1 MPWLPCVSASAR
13 ESPQL
18 WKNGTEGVGS
28 MKQHYPLF
36 INGEFVESSS
46 GEVIETFNPATGEVI
61 GTVAKANRE
70 DVDKAVAA
78 ARAAFEQGKW
88 PKMNAARRAKI
99 MIKIAGIMTERLPEL
114 IKAEVLN
121 SGKTVSAAKG
131 RSVKR

>member
-1 MPWLPCVSASAR
+1 
-13 ESPQL
+13 
-18 WKNGTEGVGS
+18 

-131 RSVKR
+131 QIGQAIEDFEFYAAAAMTQSGDVNQVPNGFF